1 MIYMDPLQLG
11 WEPLVT
17 SWMQTSLPDFMTNEQ
32 RDTIRVGGQCKN
44 WHDCVVKVV
53 VKVYRGCRFRSCFRA
68 EDLLPPLS
76 LVLECWSQCLVL
88 PLSILTEVLLYVL
101 RNCRFIRG
109 GSPGCPPRLSHSF

>member
-32 RDTIRVGGQCKN
+32 RDTVRVGGQCKN

-53 VKVYRGCRFRSCFRA
+53 DKVYRGCRFRSCFRA
-68 EDLLPPLS
+68 ENLLHPLS
-76 LVLECWSQCLVL
+76 LVLECWSQF
-88 PLSILTEVLLYVL
+88 Y
-101 RNCRFIRG
+101 
-109 GSPGCPPRLSHSF
+109 SPPSFYFS